1 MTRLRGPLYQWGGI
15 FEKGMKMRSFHLML
29 AVTALAV
36 AASACAPLGE
46 GYGSTSSAYPGTSN
60 YEPGKENSQYGINS
74 KQPSEK
80 ARRSPASYGGGALST
95 IM

>member
-1 MTRLRGPLYQWGGI
+1 
-15 FEKGMKMRSFHLML
+15 ML
-29 AVTALAV
+29 AGIALTL

-46 GYGSTSSAYPGTSN
+46 GYGSTSSAYPGTAN
-60 YEPGKENSQYGINS
+60 YEPGKEDTQYGINT

-80 ARRSPASYGGGALST
+80 ARRSPASYGGGAAST